1 MVLPRDTKGLEDG
14 EQPTQIPHH
23 TVVLEYR
30 FPMIQWSLNTEQLF
44 EKLGKSE
51 AKALLGLSSPKLR
64 KFQMSSIPE
73 TTVCGGGEGLTGR
86 SVISKVVLRC
96 QFPFTLSSFYEYI
109 VE

>member
-1 MVLPRDTKGLEDG
+1 MPRDTKGLEDG

-51 AKALLGLSSPKLR
+51 AKALLGLSSPKLQ